1 MSDNKDDSKKE
12 VDPELDDLL
21 DSALQDMTKKEQKD
35 ETKAEGSEV
44 AQNMWS
50 EEFIKEAAAQFE
62 TNMAAILGSFSGVP
76 EDQITQEQIAQ
87 TFSKMAEA
95 AAQVLKPAAEQTADD
110 PPITNDPGVQE
121 KIDEVSAAI
130 NQTLQNLNSN
140 TENLQTP
147 FSEQDLANMFNN
159 FNLNGEGG
167 EQVIILPQDA
177 NMFMPFMQGMMQS
190 LLSKEVLYPS
200 LKELVDK
207 YPTWLAENKGK
218 IDEKEY
224 ERFEKQQELMLKVC
238 AELEPEQESDP
249 DDVKRKRFEV
259 VLDLMQKMQDLG
271 QPPTEL
277 VGDIGAP
284 PAGFAPPNAQDAGQC
299 SVM

>member
-1 MSDNKDDSKKE
+1 MSENKDVAKSD

-21 DSALQDMTKKEQKD
+21 DSALQDMTKKPEQS
-35 ETKAEGSEV
+35 AQSEDGV
-44 AQNMWS
+44 AAQNMWS
-50 EEFIKEAAAQFE
+50 EDFIKEAAAQFE
-62 TNMAAILGSFSGVP
+62 SNMAAILGGFSGVP

-95 AAQVLKPAAEQTADD
+95 AAQVLKPPTEVSENEAAPSD
-110 PPITNDPGVQE
+110 PVVQE

-130 NQTLQNLNSN
+130 SQTLQNLNTN
-140 TENLQTP
+140 TETLQTP

-159 FNLNGEGG
+159 FNVN
-167 EQVIILPQDA
+167 DA
-177 NMFMPFMQGMMQS
+177 NQEGNMFVPFMQGMMQS

-200 LKELVDK
+200 LKELLDK

-218 IDEKEY
+218 VEQSEY
-224 ERFEKQQELMLKVC
+224 ERFEKQQSLMQQVC

-249 DDVKRKRFEV
+249 EDVKRKRFET
-259 VLDLMQKMQDLG
+259 VLKLMQQMQDLG

-277 VGDIGAP
+277 VGDISVPPEGFIAP
-284 PAGFAPPNAQDAGQC
+284 TNQDSQC
-299 SVM
+299 SIM

>member
-1 MSDNKDDSKKE
+1 MSENKDVAKTN

-21 DSALQDMTKKEQKD
+21 NSALQDMTKN
-35 ETKAEGSEV
+35 AEGDKPEGSNDV
-44 AQNMWS
+44 PQNMWS

-62 TNMAAILGSFSGVP
+62 SNMSAILSSFSGVP
-76 EDQITQEQIAQ
+76 EEQITQEQIAQ

-95 AAQVLKPAAEQTADD
+95 AAQVLKPDGSTEEPTVTTDNPA
-110 PPITNDPGVQE
+110 IQE
-121 KIDEVSAAI
+121 KVDEVSAAI
-130 NQTLQNLNSN
+130 SQTLKNLNTNS
-140 TENLQTP
+140 ENLQTP
-147 FSEQDLANMFNN
+147 FSDTDLANMFAN
-159 FNLNGEGG
+159 FNVGEGG
-167 EQVIILPQDA
+167 QDG
-177 NMFMPFMQGMMQS
+177 NMFVPFMQGMMQS

-200 LKELVDK
+200 LKDLVDK

-218 IDEKEY
+218 IDQAEF
-224 ERFEKQQELMLKVC
+224 ERFEKQQQLMNQVC
-238 AELEPEQESDP
+238 NELEPEQESDP
-249 DDVKRKRFEV
+249 DDVKRKRFET

-284 PAGFAPPNAQDAGQC
+284 PQGFVAPPQGDASQC

>member
-1 MSDNKDDSKKE
+1 MSDNKEVANKD

-21 DSALQDMTKKEQKD
+21 DSALQDMTKKESAEEQKP
-35 ETKAEGSEV
+35 EGSGEL

-62 TNMAAILGSFSGVP
+62 SNMAAILGSFNGVP
-76 EDQITQEQIAQ
+76 EEQITQEQIAQ

-95 AAQVLKPAAEQTADD
+95 AAQVLKPSGAEGPAESPADH
-110 PPITNDPGVQE
+110 E

-130 NQTLQNLNSN
+130 SQTLQNLNSN

-147 FSEQDLANMFNN
+147 FSDQDLANMFGN
-159 FNLNGEGG
+159 FNLADGG
-167 EQVIILPQDA
+167 QDG
-177 NMFMPFMQGMMQS
+177 NMFVPFMQGMMQS

-207 YPTWLAENKGK
+207 YPAWLQENKGK
-218 IDEKEY
+218 IEQSEY
-224 ERFEKQQELMLKVC
+224 ERFSSQQQLMREVC
-238 AELEPEQESDP
+238 AELEPELDSDP
-249 DDVKRKRFEV
+249 DEVKRRRFEK
-259 VLDLMQKMQDLG
+259 VLDMMQRMQDLG

-277 VGDIGAP
+277 VGDMSSAP
-284 PAGFAPPNAQDAGQC
+284 HGFASPAGREAAQC
-299 SVM
+299 CLM